1 MVYLAMSAAKQILR
15 AQAIATNN
23 LANATTT
30 GFKAD
35 LQTTRAMPLFGPGH
49 PTRVFAMTERPG
61 IDLAHGA
68 METTGAELDVA
79 IDGAGWLAVQAFDGS
94 EAYTRAGNLRLN
106 GNGML
111 ETSAGHPV
119 LGNGGLVALPQSESI
134 VIGVDGTIS
143 IRPLGQEA
151 NTLAQVERLKLVN
164 PPPAELYKGDDGLFR
179 LRDRSNAE
187 ADATVRVK
195 QGALEASNVNP
206 IDEMLNIISAA
217 RQYEM
222 AVRAMDAAR
231 ESDQASAATMRL
243 NA

>member
-1 MVYLAMSAAKQILR
+1 MLYVAMTAAKQALR
-15 AQAIATNN
+15 AQSIATHN
-23 LANATTT
+23 LANSTTH

-35 LQTTRAMPLFGPGH
+35 LEGVRAMPLFGPGY
-49 PTRVFAMTERPG
+49 PSRVFAVTERPG
-61 IDLAHGA
+61 INLGHGA

-79 IDGAGWLAVQAFDGS
+79 IDGEGWLAVQAFDGS

-119 LGNGGLVALPQSESI
+119 LGNGGLIALPQAESV

-164 PPPAELYKGDDGLFR
+164 PPASDLYKGEDGLFR
-179 LRDRSNAE
+179 MRDGGSVE
-187 ADATVRVK
+187 ADANVRVK
-195 QGALEASNVNP
+195 QGALESSNVDP
-206 IDEMLNIISAA
+206 VAEMLSIISLA
-217 RQYEM
+217 RRYEL
-222 AVRAMDAAR
+222 AVRAMDTAR
-231 ESDQASAATMRL
+231 ESDQASAASMRL